1 MDEDDRSQAG
11 ATPLL
16 VAEGLRVR
24 RGGRVVLGR
33 CDLRLFSGI
42 TVLRGANGSGKS
54 SLLRALAGILSLA
67 AGRVAVAGHDLDAAP
82 EDARRRIGYVPETP
96 DLFPYLTPRELLE
109 VIAELRGGAVE
120 EALEVMAA
128 LGLAGREDEKIATLS
143 LGQRRK
149 VTMAAAACGAP
160 RVLLLDEPFNGLD
173 VDALAALRALLCGWA
188 EDGRAVL
195 IATHDLAPLGDLE
208 VKIVALRDGVVAAT

>member
-1 MDEDDRSQAG
+1 MHEDDRPKAG
-11 ATPLL
+11 AALL

-24 RGGRVVLGR
+24 RGGRVVLQR
-33 CDLRLFSGI
+33 CDLRVFSGI

-54 SLLRALAGILSLA
+54 SLLRALAGILSVA
-67 AGRVAVAGHDLDAAP
+67 AGRVVIAGHDLEAAP

-96 DLFPYLTPRELLE
+96 DLFPYLSPRELLE

-160 RVLLLDEPFNGLD
+160 QVLLLDEPFNGLD
-173 VDALAALRALLCGWA
+173 VDALAALRALLRGWSSA
-188 EDGRAVL
+188 DRAVL

-208 VKIVALRDGVVAAT
+208 VRVVALRDGAVVQA